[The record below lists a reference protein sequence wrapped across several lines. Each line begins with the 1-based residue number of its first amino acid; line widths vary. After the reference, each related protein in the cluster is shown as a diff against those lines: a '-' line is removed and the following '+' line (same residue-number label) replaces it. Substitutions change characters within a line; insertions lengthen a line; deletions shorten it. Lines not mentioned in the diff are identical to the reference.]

1 MKSTNIILA
10 KTLPCVL
17 IAGIL
22 TTTSLPTQT
31 TYAANL
37 NSKNIQKNQ
46 SYKTGVLYEDKDFK
60 ITQTENERIVL
71 DKKTLKNTI
80 LTFTDFTHSKG
91 TYKDAEGNI
100 KKYLKDENGNIYLD
114 GECVL
119 KVTQSIE
126 PERKNKNF
134 RSFARSRSYTNSNYF
149 VGKNGYKYY
158 YVTTYTYNTKTIG
171 DATSIALGVLSIVP
185 FVGSIFTVA
194 SIIETARNFGASTLY
209 VVEKVYCTSDYSN
222 YAYKNYFYSDANHS
236 KLIDSNIIYKK
247 MW

>member
-10 KTLPCVL
+10 KTLSCAL
-17 IAGIL
+17 ITGIL

-37 NSKNIQKNQ
+37 NNIQKSQ
-46 SYKTGVLYEDKDFK
+46 SYKTGVIYEDKDFK

-71 DKKTLKNTI
+71 DKKTSKNTI
-80 LTFTDFTHSKG
+80 LTFTDSTHSKG

-100 KKYLKDENGNIYLD
+100 KKYSKDENGNVYLD

-119 KVTQSIE
+119 EVTQSIE
-126 PERKNKNF
+126 SEGKNKNF
-134 RSFARSRSYTNSNYF
+134 RSFARSRSYTNPNYF

-158 YVTTYTYNTKTIG
+158 YVTTYTYNTKTAG
-171 DATSIALGVLSIVP
+171 EATSIALGILSFIP
-185 FVGSIFTVA
+185 YVGPTLFGVA
-194 SIIETARNFGASTLY
+194 GIIETARNLGAPTLY
-209 VVEKVYCTSDYSN
+209 VKQKVYCTSDYSN

-236 KLIDSNIIYKK
+236 NLIDSNTVYKK